1 MIKFHLVTIWRNLVY
16 TLEKNNLIMTE
27 HKNSFLRKMRKFH
40 LRASLR
46 IKLVLII
53 LKDLSFH

>member
-1 MIKFHLVTIWRNLVY
+1 MIKFHLVTIWGNLVY
-16 TLEKNNLIMTE
+16 RLEKNNLIMTG

-40 LRASLR
+40 PRGSLR

-53 LKDLSFH
+53 LKDLSLH